1 MIALHMLEV
10 RDCMSKLLLS
20 DIFDAFLFIEGDITT
35 FNTFHLDG
43 YLKKDFFDTEEAL
56 SRFSSREYSLWKE
69 VRTLCYTIIKGKKT
83 PLGFKFV
90 FCLSGENTSRLL
102 VQEGLSFSPE
112 DVRGLYLNLSFDGS
126 TLHCVT
132 GTSMNTFT
140 MDKSLEHAWV
150 RWYSDFSNK
159 NKCHLKCCNTAVKKL
174 YLLPRSIFVIL

>member
-102 VQEGLSFSPE
+102 VQEGLSFSPSSKGKRHRS
-112 DVRGLYLNLSFDGS
+112 DLNLFSAFRAKILLVFLYRKDFHFLLKMSAG
-126 TLHCVT
+126 
-132 GTSMNTFT
+132 FT
-140 MDKSLEHAWV
+140 
-150 RWYSDFSNK
+150 
-159 NKCHLKCCNTAVKKL
+159 
-174 YLLPRSIFVIL
+174 

>member
-1 MIALHMLEV
+1 MIALEIA
-10 RDCMSKLLLS
+10 DIKECMAHLLLRET
-20 DIFDAFLFIEGDITT
+20 FDHFEFISGTITT

-102 VQEGLSFSPE
+102 VQEGLSFSSE

-140 MDKSLEHAWV
+140 MDKSLEHAWDTMV
-150 RWYSDFSNK
+150 QRFFK
-159 NKCHLKCCNTAVKKL
+159 QKQMPFEVL
-174 YLLPRSIFVIL
+174 

>member
-102 VQEGLSFSPE
+102 VQEGPPRKESPSFTLYTCASVLSTNAEAPPITAMIHIQKMAPGPPAASAVAIPAIFP
-112 DVRGLYLNLSFDGS
+112 VP
-126 TLHCVT
+126 TL
-132 GTSMNTFT
+132 
-140 MDKSLEHAWV
+140 E
-150 RWYSDFSNK
+150 
-159 NKCHLKCCNTAVKKL
+159 AVEII
-174 YLLPRSIFVIL
+174 RA

>member
-20 DIFDAFLFIEGDITT
+20 DIFDAFL

-102 VQEGLSFSPE
+102 VQEGLSFSPGAKSSLLVVQSGPIHSSE
-112 DVRGLYLNLSFDGS
+112 IVRGLYLNLSFDGS

-140 MDKSLEHAWV
+140 MDKSLEHAWDTMV
-150 RWYSDFSNK
+150 QRLFK
-159 NKCHLKCCNTAVKKL
+159 QKQMPFEVL
-174 YLLPRSIFVIL
+174 

>member
-1 MIALHMLEV
+1 MLEV

-102 VQEGLSFSPE
+102 VQEGLSFSSE

-140 MDKSLEHAWV
+140 MDKSLEHAWDTMV
-150 RWYSDFSNK
+150 QRFFK
-159 NKCHLKCCNTAVKKL
+159 QKQMPFEVL
-174 YLLPRSIFVIL
+174 

>member
-43 YLKKDFFDTEEAL
+43 YLKKDFFDTRRSPSPASL
-56 SRFSSREYSLWKE
+56 PREYSLWKE

-112 DVRGLYLNLSFDGS
+112 DVRGLYLNLSF
-126 TLHCVT
+126 
-132 GTSMNTFT
+132 
-140 MDKSLEHAWV
+140 
-150 RWYSDFSNK
+150 
-159 NKCHLKCCNTAVKKL
+159 
-174 YLLPRSIFVIL
+174 

>member
-1 MIALHMLEV
+1 MIALHMLEI

-140 MDKSLEHAWV
+140 MDKSLEHAWDTMV
-150 RWYSDFSNK
+150 QRFFK
-159 NKCHLKCCNTAVKKL
+159 QKQMPFEVL
-174 YLLPRSIFVIL
+174 